1 MAASASGNPR
11 YEAHENPPFLAS
23 LGFGLQFGLIASAT
37 LLITPVVVARA
48 AGQDEAYLLWMV
60 FASLLVVGIA
70 TLIQVRRLGFVGA
83 GAVLPMTTAPFAI
96 PFCISA
102 LVDGS
107 PATLTTL
114 ILVTGVFQVAISK
127 WLFLLRRIVTPVVGG
142 TVLMILSITLAS
154 VVFGLL
160 NEASMEEPTAAP
172 LTALATLVV
181 VAALVLRGSPVLR
194 LWAPV
199 IGIAVGCVVA
209 AILGIY
215 DASLVTRAGWVG
227 LPSFWPGLGLD
238 FSIDFWTLLPAFL
251 FLGIII
257 SIQVNGES
265 ITQQRAAWR
274 EQRAI
279 DFREVQGSLSGAAA
293 ANLMAGAGGAVP
305 IIVNSGGAPF
315 IQATGMAS
323 RRVGYC
329 IAGVF
334 IILAFVPKA
343 SGLLSTIPGPVMTG
357 YLILVTGTLFVEGAR
372 TVIQSERDRQKLTVA
387 GISYWIAAAFQFGL
401 FALPNLGHVWGA
413 LLKSGVTTGGITVIV
428 MILFLEVT
436 SPRRMRFQAPLHVD
450 SLPDLNAFVAKFAAR
465 RGWGPQMV
473 SRLEAAAEETL
484 LTLAPLD
491 LTADISA
498 DGEDEENQRRL
509 VVLALADGQGAEL
522 EFIGGANEENL
533 EDRLR
538 QMQEHVEEDPMEHE
552 TSLRLLRSFAS
563 SVQHQQYQDTEIIT
577 VRIEADGK

>member
-1 MAASASGNPR
+1 MAATSGNPK
-11 YEAHENPPFLAS
+11 YEAHEAPPLLVS
-23 LGFGLQFGLIASAT
+23 VGFGLQFALIASAT
-37 LLITPVVVARA
+37 LLITPVVVAKA
-48 AGQDEAYLLWMV
+48 AGQDDAYLAWMV
-60 FASLLVVGIA
+60 FASLLVVGLA
-70 TLIQVRRLGFVGA
+70 TFIQVRRLGFVGA

-102 LVDGS
+102 LVDGG

-127 WLFLLRRIVTPVVGG
+127 WLSLLRRIVTPVVGG
-142 TVLMILSITLAS
+142 TVLMILSVTLAS

-160 NEASMEEPTAAP
+160 NEASLAEPTAAP

-181 VAALVLRGSPVLR
+181 VAGLVLRGSPVLR

-199 IGIAVGCVVA
+199 IGIAAGCIVA
-209 AILGIY
+209 AALGIY
-215 DASLVTRAGWVG
+215 DASLVARAAWVG
-227 LPSFWPGLGLD
+227 LPSFWPGFGLD
-238 FSIDFWTLLPAFL
+238 FSVDFWTLLPAFL

-265 ITQQRAAWR
+265 ITLQRAAWR

-279 DFREVQGSLSGAAA
+279 DFREVQGSLSGGAA
-293 ANLMAGAGGAVP
+293 ANLMAGAAGAVP
-305 IIVNSGGAPF
+305 IIVNSGGSSF
-315 IQATGMAS
+315 IQATGVAS

-329 IAGVF
+329 MAAVF

-372 TVIQSERDRQKLTVA
+372 TVVQTERDRQKLTVA

-413 LLKSGVTTGGITVIV
+413 LLKSGVTTGGITVVV
-428 MILFLEVT
+428 MILFLEIT

-473 SRLEAAAEETL
+473 SRLEAVAEETL

-491 LTADISA
+491 LSA
-498 DGEDEENQRRL
+498 DALDDDGDEANQRRL
-509 VVLALADGQGAEL
+509 VVLALADGQAAEL
-522 EFIGGANEENL
+522 EFIGGANQGNL

-538 QMQEHVEEDPMEHE
+538 QMQEHVEEDAIEEE

-563 SVQHQQYQDTEIIT
+563 SVEHQQYQDTEIIT
-577 VRIEADGK
+577 VRIEVNAS

>member
-1 MAASASGNPR
+1 M
-11 YEAHENPPFLAS
+11 
-23 LGFGLQFGLIASAT
+23 
-37 LLITPVVVARA
+37 
-48 AGQDEAYLLWMV
+48 
-60 FASLLVVGIA
+60 
-70 TLIQVRRLGFVGA
+70 
-83 GAVLPMTTAPFAI
+83 
-96 PFCISA
+96 
-102 LVDGS
+102 
-107 PATLTTL
+107 
-114 ILVTGVFQVAISK
+114 
-127 WLFLLRRIVTPVVGG
+127 VGG
-142 TVLMILSITLAS
+142 TVLMILSVTLAS

-160 NEASMEEPTAAP
+160 NEASLEEPTAAP
-172 LTALATLVV
+172 LTALATLGV

-215 DASLVTRAGWVG
+215 DASLVTRSAWVG
-227 LPSFWPGLGLD
+227 LPSVWPGLGLD
-238 FSIDFWTLLPAFL
+238 FSMDFWTLLPAFL

-274 EQRAI
+274 EHRAI

-293 ANLMAGAGGAVP
+293 ANLMAGAAGAVP
-305 IIVNSGGAPF
+305 TIVNSGGSPF

-329 IAGVF
+329 MAAVF
-334 IILAFVPKA
+334 IVLAFIPKA

-372 TVIQSERDRQKLTVA
+372 TVIQTERDRQKLTVA

-401 FALPNLGHVWGA
+401 FALPNLGPVWSA

-428 MILFLEVT
+428 MILFLELT

-450 SLPDLNAFVAKFAAR
+450 SLPELNAFVAKFAAR
-465 RGWGPQMV
+465 KGWGPQMV

-491 LTADISA
+491 LTAEALDD
-498 DGEDEENQRRL
+498 DGAEANQRRL
-509 VVLALADGQGAEL
+509 VVLALADGQAAEL

-538 QMQEHVEEDPMEHE
+538 QMQEHVEEDAIEQE

>member
-1 MAASASGNPR
+1 MAASGSANPR
-11 YEAHENPPFLAS
+11 YEAHENPPFLVS

-37 LLITPVVVARA
+37 LLITPVVVAKA

-102 LVDGS
+102 LVDGG

-209 AILGIY
+209 ALLGIY
-215 DASLVTRAGWVG
+215 DASLVTRTGWVG

-465 RGWGPQMV
+465 KGWGPQMV

-491 LTADISA
+491 LTADIVD

-509 VVLALADGQGAEL
+509 VVLALVDGQAAEL

-538 QMQEHVEEDPMEHE
+538 QMQEHVEEDPMEHA

>member
-1 MAASASGNPR
+1 MAASTQGNPR
-11 YEAHENPPFLAS
+11 YEAHENPPLLVS
-23 LGFGLQFGLIASAT
+23 LGFGLQFGVIASAT
-37 LLITPVVVARA
+37 LLITPVIVAKA
-48 AGQDEAYLLWMV
+48 AGKDDAYLAWMV
-60 FASLLVVGIA
+60 FASLLVVGLA
-70 TLIQVRRLGFVGA
+70 TLIQVRRLGPVGA

-96 PFCISA
+96 PFCITA
-102 LVDGS
+102 LVDGG

-114 ILVTGVFQVAISK
+114 ILVTGAFQVAISK

-142 TVLMILSITLAS
+142 TVLMILSVTLAS

-160 NEASMEEPTAAP
+160 NEASLEEPTAAP
-172 LTALATLVV
+172 LTALATLGV

-215 DASLVTRAGWVG
+215 DASLVTRAAWVG
-227 LPSFWPGLGLD
+227 LPSVWPGLGLD
-238 FSIDFWTLLPAFL
+238 FSMDFWTLLPAFL

-274 EQRAI
+274 EHRAI

-293 ANLMAGAGGAVP
+293 ANLMAGAAGAVP
-305 IIVNSGGAPF
+305 TIVNSGGSPF

-329 IAGVF
+329 MAAVF
-334 IILAFVPKA
+334 IVLAFIPKA

-372 TVIQSERDRQKLTVA
+372 TVIQTERDRQKLTVA

-401 FALPNLGHVWGA
+401 FALPNLGPVWSA

-428 MILFLEVT
+428 MILFLELT

-450 SLPDLNAFVAKFAAR
+450 SLPELNAFVAKFAAR
-465 RGWGPQMV
+465 KGWGPQMV

-491 LTADISA
+491 LTAEALDD
-498 DGEDEENQRRL
+498 DGDEANQRRL
-509 VVLALADGQGAEL
+509 VVLALADGQAAEL

-538 QMQEHVEEDPMEHE
+538 QMQEHVEEDAIEQE

>member
-1 MAASASGNPR
+1 MAAASGNPR
-11 YEAHENPPFLAS
+11 YEAHEAPPLLVS
-23 LGFGLQFGLIASAT
+23 VGFGLQFALIASAT
-37 LLITPVVVARA
+37 LLITPVIVARA
-48 AGQDEAYLLWMV
+48 AGTDEAYLSWMV
-60 FASLLVVGIA
+60 FASLLVVGLA
-70 TLIQVRRLGFVGA
+70 TFIQVRRLGFVGA

-102 LVDGS
+102 LVDGG

-114 ILVTGVFQVAISK
+114 ILVTGVFQVAIFK
-127 WLFLLRRIVTPVVGG
+127 WLSLLRRIVTPVVGG
-142 TVLMILSITLAS
+142 TVLMILSVTLAS

-160 NEASMEEPTAAP
+160 NEASIAEPTAAP

-181 VAALVLRGSPVLR
+181 VAGLVLRGSPVLR

-209 AILGIY
+209 AALGIY
-215 DASLVTRAGWVG
+215 DAGLVARSAWVG
-227 LPSFWPGLGLD
+227 LPSFWPGFGLD

-265 ITQQRAAWR
+265 ITLQRVAWR

-293 ANLMAGAGGAVP
+293 ANLMAGAAGAVP
-305 IIVNSGGAPF
+305 IIVNSGGSSF
-315 IQATGMAS
+315 VQSTGVAA

-329 IAGVF
+329 MAAVF
-334 IILAFVPKA
+334 IILALVPKA

-357 YLILVTGTLFVEGAR
+357 YLIMVTGTLFVEGAR
-372 TVIQSERDRQKLTVA
+372 TVVQTERDRQKLTVA

-401 FALPNLGHVWGA
+401 FALPNLGPVWSA
-413 LLKSGVTTGGITVIV
+413 LLKSGVTTGGITVVV
-428 MILFLEVT
+428 MILFLEFT

-473 SRLEAAAEETL
+473 SRLEAVAEETL

-491 LTADISA
+491 LSA
-498 DGEDEENQRRL
+498 DALDDDGDAANQRRL
-509 VVLALADGQGAEL
+509 VVLALADGHAAEL
-522 EFIGGANEENL
+522 EFIGGANQGNL

-538 QMQEHVEEDPMEHE
+538 QMQEHVAEDAIEQE
-552 TSLRLLRSFAS
+552 TSLRLLSSFAS

-577 VRIEADGK
+577 VRIEANAE